1 MWKSCGIVLNFFFF
15 FRGENFAPSSKDSLR
30 QDRCARRKSLRL
42 WSPFLFFRPDLTS
55 KLSSARHSQVP
66 GLLPVYILW
75 SISLALQRQSISGS
89 FSYKIVFA
97 GGQSQV
103 TDALAR
109 STSISR
115 SIYEA
120 VEQVLR
126 ASQLASFSSSSSKSQ
141 SLSISFFENFRPL
154 PFLFCHL

>member
-1 MWKSCGIVLNFFFF
+1 MEIV
-15 FRGENFAPSSKDSLR
+15 R
-30 QDRCARRKSLRL
+30 DRIEF
-42 WSPFLFFRPDLTS
+42 FLFF
-55 KLSSARHSQVP
+55 SAGKILRRRRRIVEAGSLCEEEKFAAVIAFFI
-66 GLLPVYILW
+66 LLAGPNVKVVVCP
-75 SISLALQRQSISGS
+75 SLAGSWASSCIHFVEHISRSSRRQSISGS
-89 FSYKIVFA
+89 FSYQIVFA

-126 ASQLASFSSSSSKSQ
+126 ASQLASFFVVVEK
-141 SLSISFFENFRPL
+141 SISFY
-154 PFLFCHL
+154 LFF

>member
-1 MWKSCGIVLNFFFF
+1 MEIVRDPIEFFLF

-42 WSPFLFFRPDLTS
+42 FFRPVPTS

-66 GLLPVYILW
+66 GLLPVHFVEH
-75 SISLALQRQSISGS
+75 ISRSSRRQSISGS
-89 FSYKIVFA
+89 FSYQIVFA

-141 SLSISFFENFRPL
+141 SLSISFFSE
-154 PFLFCHL
+154 FLSPSFFVICKESNHHG